1 MNDAVLEQDKESVKI
16 KEWKYLLPKEK
27 ANITFMTRLAK
38 LYKKHKANAELD
50 PDYIKILGHVD
61 KLKFEAAKEQ
71 ERVTREAV
79 KEQERVAKEQ
89 ERVAREAA
97 KEQERLAKA
106 QERVAKEQER
116 LAREAV
122 KEQERLAKEKE
133 RQVKAEE
140 KKIKEI
146 EKEAALIEK
155 KNEVSQKVEM
165 SRLTLQEIINKYN
178 FHQVQ
183 KGNKLTWYFQ
193 RDVADEFGNRVWDNV
208 GREVLKAR
216 HYPLSL
222 YIPGG
227 QGSPSYSAMDEF
239 SKLLMDQGRSFNI
252 VIQSYKEPGGVH
264 NGQLNIMTKSFARP
278 SDDGSIDYH
287 WFFDV
292 IFASLSGGTCENT
305 KGHLEQILLAKWQHP
320 ENTFLPGIF
329 INDKGATLK
338 DLFANV
344 FLRHL
349 YGGNILYNGTI
360 EHLLGK
366 FNAIIAG
373 KTIVHVSEVK
383 RDKVNVDKLKSIL
396 NAPKLLV
403 EEKFE
408 TPYEAD
414 NTMMLFS
421 VGNGTQGSVTL
432 SGENQ
437 DRRYSIFSPP
447 GDGYELVIAA
457 REEFDGVVM
466 NKEQADE
473 WIVAVGQNILKDPV
487 QMGKWLSAKIA
498 EHGDIT
504 HLRPIKNEAYYKL
517 IDKQRASW
525 ISIVETVFED
535 PKFEYIRTELLRELI
550 LQYNKGG
557 FTPARETMT
566 EEIER
571 LVRDRGY
578 SVIKQRN
585 STIKTSNSATYQRT
599 TWRKIS
605 VFDGLKPS
613 NLGQL
618 DEDESLY
625 GEFDDHKRWVWTWK
639 A

>member
-89 ERVAREAA
+89 ERLAKEQGRLAREAA

-116 LAREAV
+116 LAREATKEQERLTKEQERLAREAT

-227 QGSPSYSAMDEF
+227 QGSPSYSAMM
-239 SKLLMDQGRSFNI
+239 SLASF
-252 VIQSYKEPGGVH
+252 
-264 NGQLNIMTKSFARP
+264 
-278 SDDGSIDYH
+278 
-287 WFFDV
+287 
-292 IFASLSGGTCENT
+292 
-305 KGHLEQILLAKWQHP
+305 
-320 ENTFLPGIF
+320 
-329 INDKGATLK
+329 
-338 DLFANV
+338 
-344 FLRHL
+344 
-349 YGGNILYNGTI
+349 
-360 EHLLGK
+360 
-366 FNAIIAG
+366 
-373 KTIVHVSEVK
+373 
-383 RDKVNVDKLKSIL
+383 
-396 NAPKLLV
+396 
-403 EEKFE
+403 
-408 TPYEAD
+408 
-414 NTMMLFS
+414 
-421 VGNGTQGSVTL
+421 
-432 SGENQ
+432 
-437 DRRYSIFSPP
+437 
-447 GDGYELVIAA
+447 
-457 REEFDGVVM
+457 
-466 NKEQADE
+466 
-473 WIVAVGQNILKDPV
+473 
-487 QMGKWLSAKIA
+487 
-498 EHGDIT
+498 
-504 HLRPIKNEAYYKL
+504 
-517 IDKQRASW
+517 
-525 ISIVETVFED
+525 
-535 PKFEYIRTELLRELI
+535 
-550 LQYNKGG
+550 
-557 FTPARETMT
+557 
-566 EEIER
+566 
-571 LVRDRGY
+571 
-578 SVIKQRN
+578 
-585 STIKTSNSATYQRT
+585 
-599 TWRKIS
+599 
-605 VFDGLKPS
+605 
-613 NLGQL
+613 
-618 DEDESLY
+618 
-625 GEFDDHKRWVWTWK
+625 
-639 A
+639 